1 MPNPADVIAKLH
13 IHFQRGMDE
22 ATMRDVSV
30 TDFTPQSISGH
41 CHLREQYRTFRI
53 FDIRHC
59 HDTATGE
66 VVENDNLPAY
76 LDRLYKKT
84 SRYTLDSLLNPDAP
98 VLDIL
103 VFIAKADGKMMAP
116 ERAVIA
122 AACKAFTHDL
132 RITQEQ
138 VDNVLSRTATLSLHS
153 FKVAV
158 GRINKLG
165 DETVKRKLLA
175 ASRTI
180 IATQKKVTPG
190 EQEALDYM
198 AQRFAKAE

>member
-30 TDFTPQSISGH
+30 TDFTPHSISGH

-84 SRYTLDSLLNPDAP
+84 GIRE
-98 VLDIL
+98 IL
-103 VFIAKADGKMMAP
+103 
-116 ERAVIA
+116 
-122 AACKAFTHDL
+122 
-132 RITQEQ
+132 
-138 VDNVLSRTATLSLHS
+138 
-153 FKVAV
+153 
-158 GRINKLG
+158 
-165 DETVKRKLLA
+165 LLA
-175 ASRTI
+175 GFPIPKSQIDGRVDGRAIGRP
-180 IATQKKVTPG
+180 VWP
-190 EQEALDYM
+190 
-198 AQRFAKAE
+198 